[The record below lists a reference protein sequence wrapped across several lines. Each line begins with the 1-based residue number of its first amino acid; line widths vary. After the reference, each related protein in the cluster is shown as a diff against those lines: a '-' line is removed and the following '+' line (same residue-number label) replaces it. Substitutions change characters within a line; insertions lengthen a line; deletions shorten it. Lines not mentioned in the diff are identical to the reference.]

1 MSQYTTEIRFLCET
15 MAGLEESQGYSNV
28 DDIIHQAIPK
38 IFDFNFPIFDESY
51 RVELETKIL
60 KHFYTRE
67 IGAETV
73 GLWKL
78 WLNTTM
84 NEIMPE
90 MNKYYES
97 TLLEYNPLY
106 ATDMHTERVRKTKGE
121 NENTTTGSS
130 TTDTQNGSTDKYS
143 DTPQG
148 GLTGV
153 IEGTYLTSARVQD
166 ETGTSGT
173 EFENVANGNFEDNED
188 FAEHVYG
195 YNGWSPSKLVE
206 DFRKAIINVDLMVI
220 QRLEPLFM
228 QIW

>member
-1 MSQYTTEIRFLCET
+1 MSQYTTEIRFICET
-15 MAGLEESQGYSNV
+15 LADLDESQGYTNV
-28 DDIIHQAIPK
+28 DEIIHKAAPK
-38 IFDFNFPIFDESY
+38 IFDFDFPIFDESY

-73 GLWKL
+73 GLFKL

-90 MNKYYES
+90 MNQYYKS
-97 TLLEYNPLY
+97 TLFEYNPLY
-106 ATDMHTERVRKTKGE
+106 ATDIHTERARTTSGE

-130 TTDTQNGSTDKYS
+130 ANETQNGSTDKYS

-166 ETGTSGT
+166 DNGTSST